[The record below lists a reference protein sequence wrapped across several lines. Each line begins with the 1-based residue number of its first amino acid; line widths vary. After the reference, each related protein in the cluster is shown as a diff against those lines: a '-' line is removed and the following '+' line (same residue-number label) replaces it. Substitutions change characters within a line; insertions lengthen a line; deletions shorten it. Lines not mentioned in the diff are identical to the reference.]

1 MIVFLN
7 KQIKRNKNQIFKDE
21 LEKVSK
27 WRYACKFRRRLLKCM
42 IFRNF
47 FQKIA
52 KVEKKQKQ
60 LSNCQVDE
68 YFEDFI
74 VNSSFSFDCIQ
85 QPQLPQITQKSHFIL
100 IMIDD
105 LQLSPRRLQNM
116 IEYSKFMF
124 RIFVADNCDTI
135 TQSTND
141 DSSTWSP
148 QIMNYDCIVHT
159 YTQDYVNH
167 LFNIWII
174 NTPIINS
181 TFKDCYFQ
189 LFEAFICVN
198 NVRSL
203 EFKELFEKIK
213 ELNSKVQQFH
223 LKEYDDASPE
233 RKQISNIQQILKTLI
248 DTRTQ

>member
-1 MIVFLN
+1 MSLRRFRSGGMHANSEEDYLSKIV
-7 KQIKRNKNQIFKDE
+7 K
-21 LEKVSK
+21 
-27 WRYACKFRRRLLKCM
+27 A
-42 IFRNF
+42 
-47 FQKIA
+47 
-52 KVEKKQKQ
+52 EKKQKQ

-116 IEYSKFMF
+116 IEYT
-124 RIFVADNCDTI
+124 DNCDTM

-167 LFNIWII
+167 LFNIWIV

-181 TFKDCYFQ
+181 TFKYCYFQ

-203 EFKELFEKIK
+203 DFKEIFEKIK
-213 ELNSKVQQFH
+213 EINSKVQQFH